1 MTRVPLLI
9 RKRNFLVFRWL
20 VCFLFFYGCAGK
32 EPQIRE
38 LGTLVVSEGF
48 TIDEAVS
55 PDMLSYPMF
64 ASFDDRGRL
73 FVFESTEP
81 NIMGTK
87 AMLEEPSYHIRLLE
101 DEDEDGVFDK
111 STLFAENIPLPMGG
125 SFYQGSLY
133 IAAPPNLERLTDTD
147 GDGVAD
153 LREVILTG
161 WTLNSNAATLSGPF
175 IGPDGWFYM
184 ADARRGFEI
193 QRKEGDIL
201 KGKGARIW
209 RSRADGTELESY
221 AGGGFDNSIELV
233 FTPSGETIG
242 TMTYFTD
249 PQDGQRDALMHWV
262 EGGVYPKPNQVI
274 QDDQLKLTGELMP
287 VMTKLPR
294 VAPSGLMR
302 YRGNAFGDDFEGNLF
317 SAEFNTGRIMRHI
330 MKDAGATF
338 STEDEPFVTSTSSD
352 THPTDVLQDADGSL
366 LVVVTGG
373 WFIEGCP
380 LSRVA
385 KPDVKGGIYRVRKV
399 DSPQMDSPQMDD
411 PRGLDLDL
419 EEMSGETLVQYLSD
433 PRFAVNDRAIEVL
446 VNKGEEAVEPL
457 INALNSAEEDVRTAA
472 VFALYRINSEATAKA
487 IISALADQSATVRTA
502 AARVLGL
509 MKEKDAVDPLMELVR
524 KEQPSVRRQAATALG
539 QIGDTQA
546 IEALL
551 EASVETEDRF
561 VEHSIIHALTLLST
575 PAPLLDALNHSSAKV
590 QKTAAIALDQMDG
603 QPLEKHHMA
612 PFLQSKEQELRKTGI
627 WLASHHPEWSD
638 VITDFLKEHLNGDEF
653 LESDIQDM
661 ENLLITFSADKK
673 VQEFIAVE
681 LNDPGA
687 SLPKKL
693 FLMKVIGLSTVAEL
707 PQPWVSSLGSLL
719 RGGENEVRTAVL
731 DLIESRNIP
740 ALEGELARIIS
751 DSGASAEIR
760 LKALSARIMSQPALS
775 DAEYRLVVDF
785 LDPKFDSPVRQLAV
799 RLLARADLGDSQLL
813 EVAQELVPAADL
825 FLLPSLVDAFQG
837 NSNAEVGEALVN
849 ALKSADDR
857 LDNLSEQDLQKLF
870 ASFPGSVQ
878 SQAEPLMT
886 VLKERHAD
894 RLLKLEQ
901 MENSLAKGDVGEG
914 RKLFFGKAACS
925 TCHSVGPDGSK
936 FGPDLTNIGE
946 IRSRHDILEAIMYP
960 DASFAREY
968 ETYKVVTKNN
978 TYTGVIAEQLADAIV
993 VTLGPAPGVRIPR
1006 ADVISIEPHPVSM
1019 MPPGLDQQLSQEE
1032 MADLIAFMEALPYR
1046 IDRLIEARER

>member
-1 MTRVPLLI
+1 MMSFLFALKRRLPISALPLLI
-9 RKRNFLVFRWL
+9 GIISIFSACTKKDPGFRE
-20 VCFLFFYGCAGK
+20 VA
-32 EPQIRE
+32 
-38 LGTLVVSEGF
+38 TLTVPEGF
-48 TIDEAVS
+48 TIEEAVPS
-55 PDMLSYPMF
+55 DMLSYPMF

-81 NIMGTK
+81 NIMGTET
-87 AMLEEPSYHIRLLE
+87 MLEAPSYHIRLLE
-101 DEDEDGVFDK
+101 DEDQDGVFDK
-111 STLFAENIPLPMGG
+111 SSLFAEKIPLPMGG

-133 IAAPPNLERLTDTD
+133 IAAPPNIERLTDTD

-153 LREVILTG
+153 QREVILTG

-193 QRKEGDIL
+193 ERKEGDTL
-201 KGKGARIW
+201 AGKGARIW
-209 RSRADGTELESY
+209 RSRPDGTGLESY
-221 AGGGFDNSIELV
+221 AGGGFDNAIELV

-302 YRGNAFGDDFEGNLF
+302 YRGGAFGEDFGGNLF

-385 KPDVKGGIYRVRKV
+385 KPDVKGGIYRVKKV
-399 DSPQMDSPQMDD
+399 DSHEIDD
-411 PRGLDLDL
+411 PRGLDLNF
-419 EEMSGETLVQYLSD
+419 EEMSGETLVQHLSD
-433 PRFAVNDRAIEVL
+433 PRFVVNDRAMDAL
-446 VNKGEEAVEPL
+446 VNKGDDAMNPL
-457 INALNSAEEDVRTAA
+457 IDAMDSAEEEVRTAA
-472 VFALYRINSEATAKA
+472 VFGLYRINGEATRKA
-487 IISALADQSATVRTA
+487 ILSALADKSPMVRTA
-502 AARVLGL
+502 AVRVLGL
-509 MKEKDAVDPLMELVR
+509 MKEKEAVTPLMDLV
-524 KEQPSVRRQAATALG
+524 KNDQPAVRRQAATALG
-539 QIGDTQA
+539 QIGEVRA
-546 IEALL
+546 VEALL
-551 EASVETEDRF
+551 EASVDTDDRF
-561 VEHSIIHALTLLST
+561 VNHSIIHALTLLST
-575 PAPLLDALNHSSAKV
+575 PAPLLAALNHPSAKA
-590 QKTAAIALDQMDG
+590 KRAAAIALDQMDG
-603 QPLEKHHMA
+603 QPLEKHHLI
-612 PFLQSKEQELRKTGI
+612 PFLQSQDTELRQTGI

-638 VITDFLKEHLNGDEF
+638 VITSFLKNHLNGDAF
-653 LESDIQDM
+653 LDGDTQDM
-661 ENLLITFSADKK
+661 ENLLITFSSDKEI
-673 VQEFIAVE
+673 QDFMAVE
-681 LNDPGA
+681 LNHRMT

-693 FLMKVIGLSTVAEL
+693 FLMKVIGQSPVAEL
-707 PQPWVSSLGSLL
+707 PQPWVNSLGRLL
-719 RGGENEVRTAVL
+719 RGGESEVRTAVL
-731 DLIESRNIP
+731 DLIEARSIP
-740 ALEGELARIIS
+740 ALEGDLAQMIN
-751 DSGASAEIR
+751 DSTASAEIR
-760 LKALSARIMSQPALS
+760 LKALSARIMSKPSLS
-775 DAEYRLVVDF
+775 SAEYRLVVGY
-785 LDPKFDSPVRQLAV
+785 LDPKFESPIRQLAV
-799 RLLARADLGDSQLL
+799 RLLARAELADSQLL
-813 EVAQELVPAADL
+813 EVAQKQVPTADL

-837 NSNAEVGEALVN
+837 NSDAEVGYALIS

-870 ASFPGSVQ
+870 DSFPGSVQ
-878 SQAEPLMT
+878 SLAEPLMAA
-886 VLKERHAD
+886 LKERHAE

-901 MENSLAKGDVGEG
+901 MESNLAKGDVGEG
-914 RKLFFGKAACS
+914 RKIFFGKAACS
-925 TCHSVGPDGSK
+925 SCHSVGPDGGN

-946 IRSRHDILEAIMYP
+946 IRSRHDILEAIIYP

-978 TYTGVIAEQLADAIV
+978 TFTGVIAEQLADVIV

-1006 ADVISIEPHPVSM
+1006 ADILSIEPHHVSM
-1019 MPPGLDQQLSQEE
+1019 MPPGLDQQLSSEE

>member
-1 MTRVPLLI
+1 MISFSFALKRRHPFGTLLLLI
-9 RKRNFLVFRWL
+9 GTVSIFTA
-20 VCFLFFYGCAGK
+20 CAKKNPGS
-32 EPQIRE
+32 RE
-38 LGTLVVSEGF
+38 VATLTVPEGF
-48 TIDEAVS
+48 TIEEAVPS
-55 PDMLSYPMF
+55 DMLSYPMF

-73 FVFESTEP
+73 FVFESTGP
-81 NIMGTK
+81 NTMGTE
-87 AMLEEPSYHIRLLE
+87 AMLEAPSYHIRLLE
-101 DEDEDGVFDK
+101 DEDGDGVFDK
-111 STLFAENIPLPMGG
+111 SSLFAEKIPLPMGG
-125 SFYQGSLY
+125 SFYEGSLY
-133 IAAPPNLERLTDTD
+133 IAAPPNIERLTDTD

-153 LREVILTG
+153 QKEVILTG

-193 QRKEGDIL
+193 ERKEGDIL

-209 RSRADGTELESY
+209 RSRPDGTGLESY
-221 AGGGFDNSIELV
+221 AGGGFDNAIELV

-302 YRGNAFGDDFEGNLF
+302 YRGSAFGKDFEGNLF
-317 SAEFNTGRIMRHI
+317 SAEFNTGRIMRHV
-330 MKDAGATF
+330 MKSVGATYR
-338 STEDEPFVTSTSSD
+338 TEDEPFVTSTSSD

-385 KPDVKGGIYRVRKV
+385 KPDVKGGIYRVKKA
-399 DSPQMDSPQMDD
+399 DSHKMDD
-411 PRGLDLDL
+411 PRGLDLNF
-419 EEMSGETLVQYLSD
+419 EEMSGETLVQHLSD
-433 PRFAVNDRAIEVL
+433 PRFVVNDRAMDAL
-446 VNKGEEAVEPL
+446 VNRGDDAVESL
-457 INALNSAEEDVRTAA
+457 IAAINLAEEEVRTAA
-472 VFALYRINSEATAKA
+472 VFGLYRINAEATRQA
-487 IISALADQSATVRTA
+487 ILSALDDKSPMVRTA
-502 AARVLGL
+502 AVRVLGL
-509 MKEKDAVDPLMELVR
+509 MKEKEALAPLMELV
-524 KEQPSVRRQAATALG
+524 KNDQPAVRRQAATALG
-539 QIGDTQA
+539 QIGDAQA
-546 IEALL
+546 VEALL
-551 EASVETEDRF
+551 AASMDTEDRF

-575 PAPLLDALNHSSAKV
+575 PAPLLEALNHSSAKV
-590 QKTAAIALDQMDG
+590 KRTAAIALDQMDG
-603 QPLEKHHMA
+603 QPLEKQHIA
-612 PFLQSKEQELRKTGI
+612 PFLQSQDVELRQTGI
-627 WLASHHPEWSD
+627 WLAAHHPEWSD
-638 VITDFLKEHLNGDEF
+638 VITGFLKNHLNGDE
-653 LESDIQDM
+653 LLDVDTRDM
-661 ENLLITFSADKK
+661 ESLLITFSGDKNI
-673 VQEFIAVE
+673 QDFIAAE
-681 LNDPGA
+681 LNQPQA

-707 PQPWVSSLGSLL
+707 PETWVNSLSRLL
-719 RGGENEVRTAVL
+719 RGGEDEVQTAVL

-740 ALEGELARIIS
+740 ALEGELARIIN
-751 DSGASAEIR
+751 DSGASAELR
-760 LKALSARIMSQPALS
+760 LKALSARIMSEPSLS

-785 LDPKFDSPVRQLAV
+785 LDPKFDSPIRQLAV
-799 RLLARADLGDSQLL
+799 RLLARAELGDKQLL
-813 EVAQELVPAADL
+813 EVAQKQVPAADL

-837 NSNAEVGEALVN
+837 NSNPEVGEALVN
-849 ALKSADDR
+849 ALKGADDR

-878 SQAEPLMT
+878 TQAEPLMAA
-886 VLKERHAD
+886 LKERHAD
-894 RLLKLEQ
+894 RLSKLEQ
-901 MENSLAKGDVGEG
+901 MESNLAKGDVGEG

-925 TCHSVGPDGSK
+925 TCHSVGPDGGE

-946 IRSRHDILEAIMYP
+946 IRSRHDILEAIIYP

-993 VTLGPAPGVRIPR
+993 VTIGPAPGIRIPR
-1006 ADVISIEPHPVSM
+1006 AEITSIEPHHVSM
-1019 MPPGLDQQLSQEE
+1019 MPPGLDQQLTPEE

-1046 IDRLIEARER
+1046 IERLIEARER